1 MEALAR
7 LGLAPAGWPR
17 GSWTFLE
24 WTASPE
30 ARFHRGQVETAELLI
45 TNLRSPRMFLLH
57 FLLAK
62 QVTKAKP
69 ESRGGNRDLTPDGTN
84 NKEFVVVC

>member
-24 WTASPE
+24 WTAS
-30 ARFHRGQVETAELLI
+30 HRGQVETAKLLI
-45 TNLRSPRMFLLH
+45 TNLRMFLLH